1 MLDIYRRL
9 QDIAHK
15 EYTDIV
21 KRTELIGSR
30 SLGSGKLRIYLTDG
44 TYMDIYLSPLGKYS
58 YHWECRAK
66 TGQIFRHDNA
76 PDYPDLGTF
85 PKHFHDGEEQTVKE
99 SHISDRPEEA
109 LREFLEFAKG
119 KMVKK

>member
-1 MLDIYRRL
+1 LLDIYRRL
-9 QDIAHK
+9 QDIAHQ
-15 EYTDIV
+15 EYADIV
-21 KRTELIGSR
+21 NHAEVIGSR
-30 SLGSGKLRIYLTDG
+30 SLGSSKLRIYLIDG

-58 YHWECRAK
+58 YHWERRAK

-76 PDYPDLGTF
+76 PDYHDLGTF

-109 LREFLEFAKG
+109 FREFLEFARG
-119 KMVKK
+119 KLKK

>member
-1 MLDIYRRL
+1 LLDIYRRL
-9 QDIAHK
+9 QDIAHR
-15 EYTDIV
+15 EHADIV
-21 KRTELIGSR
+21 NRAEVIRSR
-30 SLGSGKLRIYLTDG
+30 SLGSNKLRIYLIDD
-44 TYMDIYLSPLGKYS
+44 TYMDIYLSPFGKYS
-58 YHWECRAK
+58 YHWERRAK

-109 LREFLEFAKG
+109 FREFREFARG
-119 KMVKK
+119 KVKE